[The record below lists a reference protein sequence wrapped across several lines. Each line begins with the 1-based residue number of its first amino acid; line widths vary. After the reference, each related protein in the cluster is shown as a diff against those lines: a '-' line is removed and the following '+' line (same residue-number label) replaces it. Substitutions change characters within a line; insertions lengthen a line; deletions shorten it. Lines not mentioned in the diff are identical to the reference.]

1 MAALTGADEQQ
12 PISNLTKFPIELLER
27 IFEHFDDKNLLHV
40 SHVCRSFI
48 VIAAKVFE
56 RKYARRR
63 YEMSGLRN
71 AQRGL
76 HRAILHKFGSKLT
89 SIFIYKYDLIHRDRH
104 VMELI
109 VHNCASLTKFELID
123 VSIDLAELFSRAQN
137 LTFCSLNGVVVD
149 ENCNWQI
156 YSLPR
161 LKHFEI
167 RFKYELEMA
176 AITEFLNRN
185 RQIETLA
192 IDTEHNLLP
201 VIGKRLNRLKDF
213 KIVDYGQITVA
224 DATTATAATA
234 GSSTEAIVNL
244 NSLQSLEIFSDDP
257 DPMLRYIQNGC
268 RNLGQLIVVFKNQ
281 TKLDKSILLAMSP
294 FERLTTLKIFYA
306 EITMNQIK
314 LLEPRLPHLKSL
326 HIEMFT
332 SNELAENILWIS
344 SAFKRLTNLEVQLDS
359 VHCPNGW
366 NYNFHQRF
374 LMAIGNERIDVK
386 LNLLFREH
394 KLIISR
400 DSIYHARDGSNPIL
414 VHWVGYEAEKS
425 QSSVNLC
432 HMNDQSL
439 WHLFDFI
446 DLISLDILQRTCR
459 HMRNKIQLYMSQKY
473 EQKIFSFSA
482 DEHWTKWFYV
492 LKHFGI
498 YFRRIQMRI
507 PSYAY
512 HEEDGLFTCVNYFC
526 PNIVELRFRHNG
538 LFVLA
543 PEFTL
548 TNLRILKYDGC
559 EDMEIGMFADCP
571 HLERLELIGP
581 ISINLRVCF
590 IA

>member
-1 MAALTGADEQQ
+1 MTDTNTSDEQQ
-12 PISNLTKFPIELLER
+12 AICNLSNFPIELLER
-27 IFEHFDDKNLLHV
+27 IFENFDDKNLLQV

-48 VIAAKVFE
+48 VIASKAFE
-56 RKYARRR
+56 RKYAHRR

-89 SIFIYKYDLIHRDRH
+89 SIFIYKYDLINRDRH
-104 VMELI
+104 MMDLI
-109 VHNCASLTKFELID
+109 VQNCASLTKFELID
-123 VSIDLAELFSRAQN
+123 VSIDLAEFFSHAQN
-137 LTFCSLNGVVVD
+137 LRFCSLNGVVVD
-149 ENCNWQI
+149 ENCNWQM

-161 LKHFEI
+161 LKHLEI
-167 RFKYELEMA
+167 RFKYELELA

-201 VIGKRLNRLKDF
+201 IIGKRLNHLKDF

-224 DATTATAATA
+224 DATASNSMDAV
-234 GSSTEAIVNL
+234 VNL

-268 RNLGQLIVVFKNQ
+268 KNLEQLIIVHKNQ
-281 TKLDKSILLAMSP
+281 TKLDKSILLAIGP

-314 LLEPRLPHLKSL
+314 LLEPRLPRLKSL
-326 HIEMFT
+326 HIEMLT
-332 SNELAENILWIS
+332 STELAENILWIS
-344 SAFKRLTNLEVQLDS
+344 SAFKELSNLEVQLDS
-359 VHCPNGW
+359 IHCPNGW

-374 LMAIGNERIDVK
+374 LMAIGNERNDVK

-400 DSIYHARDGSNPIL
+400 DSIYHARDGSNMIL

-425 QSSVNLC
+425 QSSVNVC

-459 HMRNKIQLYMSQKY
+459 HMRSKIQLYMSQKY
-473 EQKIFSFSA
+473 EQKIFSFLA

-507 PSYAY
+507 PSSAY

-526 PNIVELRFRHNG
+526 PNITELRFKHNG
-538 LFVLA
+538 LFTLA

-548 TNLRILKYDGC
+548 TNLRTLKYDGC
-559 EDMEIGMFADCP
+559 EDMEIGMFAECP

-581 ISINLRVCF
+581 ISVNLGVC
-590 IA
+590 ALCKQKK

>member
-1 MAALTGADEQQ
+1 MTDTKLDTDDQQKVSSLT
-12 PISNLTKFPIELLER
+12 NFPNELLER
-27 IFEHFDDKNLLHV
+27 IFENFDDRNLLHV

-48 VIAAKVFE
+48 VIATKAFE
-56 RKYARRR
+56 RKYAKRR

-71 AQRGL
+71 AQHGL

-89 SIFIYKYDLIHRDRH
+89 SIFIYKYDLINRDRH
-104 VMELI
+104 IMDLI
-109 VHNCASLTKFELID
+109 VQNCTSLTKFELID
-123 VSIDLAELFSRAQN
+123 VSIDLAEFFSHAQN
-137 LTFCSLNGVVVD
+137 LAFCSLNGVVVD
-149 ENCNWQI
+149 ENCNWQV

-161 LKHFEI
+161 LKHLEI

-176 AITEFLNRN
+176 AITEFLNQN

-201 VIGKRLNRLKDF
+201 TIGKRLHRLKDF

-224 DATTATAATA
+224 DASSAAAVATA
-234 GSSTEAIVNL
+234 SNSTDAIVNL
-244 NSLQSLEIFSDDP
+244 NQLESLEIFSDDP

-268 RNLGQLIVVFKNQ
+268 KNLEQLIIVFKNQ
-281 TKLDKSILLAMSP
+281 TKLDKSILLAIGP

-344 SAFKRLTNLEVQLDS
+344 SAFKKLTNLEVQLDS

-374 LMAIGNERIDVK
+374 LMAIGNERNDVK

-414 VHWVGYEAEKS
+414 VHWVGYEADKS
-425 QSSVNLC
+425 RSSVNIC
-432 HMNDQSL
+432 HMKDPSL
-439 WHLFDFI
+439 WHLFNFI

-459 HMRNKIQLYMSQKY
+459 HMRNKIQLYMSQRY

-507 PSYAY
+507 PSSAY
-512 HEEDGLFTCVNYFC
+512 HEEDGLFTCINYFC
-526 PNIVELRFRHNG
+526 PNITELRFKHNG

-548 TNLRILKYDGC
+548 INLRMLKYDGC
-559 EDMEIGMFADCP
+559 EDMEIGMFAECP

-581 ISINLRVCF
+581 ISINLGVC
-590 IA
+590 

>member
-1 MAALTGADEQQ
+1 MEHTNTSEEQ
-12 PISNLTKFPIELLER
+12 PISNLTNFPNELLER
-27 IFEHFDDKNLLHV
+27 IFLHFDDKNLLNV

-48 VIAAKVFE
+48 VIAMKAFE
-56 RKYARRR
+56 RKYAKRR

-89 SIFIYKYDLIHRDRH
+89 SIFIYKYDLINRDRH
-104 VMELI
+104 MMDLI
-109 VHNCASLTKFELID
+109 VQNCTSLTKFELID
-123 VSIDLAELFSRAQN
+123 VSIDLGEFFSHAQN

-161 LKHFEI
+161 LKHLEI
-167 RFKYELEMA
+167 RFKYELEIA

-185 RQIETLA
+185 RQIVTLA
-192 IDTEHNLLP
+192 IDSEHNLLP
-201 VIGKRLNRLKDF
+201 IIAKRLNRLKDF

-224 DATTATAATA
+224 DATTAAAATIA
-234 GSSTEAIVNL
+234 TATDAIVNL

-268 RNLGQLIVVFKNQ
+268 KNLEQLIVVFKNQ

-314 LLEPRLPHLKSL
+314 LLEPRLSHLKSL

-344 SAFKRLTNLEVQLDS
+344 SAFKKLINLEIQLDS

-374 LMAIGNERIDVK
+374 LMAIGNERNDVK

-414 VHWVGYEAEKS
+414 VHWVGYEAENS
-425 QSSVNLC
+425 HSSVNIC

-459 HMRNKIQLYMSQKY
+459 HMRNKIQLYMNQKY
-473 EQKIFSFSA
+473 EEKIFSFLA

-507 PSYAY
+507 PSSAY

-559 EDMEIGMFADCP
+559 EDMEIGMFAECP

-581 ISINLRVCF
+581 ISINSGVCF
-590 IA
+590 